1 MNEVIKDNALI
12 LLSSLPDEEYK
23 TFVLTLIN
31 EKASLSYNDVSTALV
46 NHKFKEER
54 QGGFFQ

>member
-31 EKASLSYNDVSTALV
+31 GKASFTYNYVSTALV
-46 NHKFKEER
+46 NHEF
-54 QGGFFQ
+54 